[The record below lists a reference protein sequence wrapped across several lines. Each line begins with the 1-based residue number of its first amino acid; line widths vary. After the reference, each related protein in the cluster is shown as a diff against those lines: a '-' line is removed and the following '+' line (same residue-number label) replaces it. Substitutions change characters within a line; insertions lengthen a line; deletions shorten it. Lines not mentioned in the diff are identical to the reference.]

1 MSVNINVIGR
11 LGVDAEIKESAKGQF
26 VTYRMAVDE
35 WNPQTKSRE
44 TIWFR
49 VTDFSPRSV
58 TIAEHLKK
66 GRQVYVSGTENC
78 NLYTDKEGKTQISRE
93 ITAYVT
99 DFVNSGNSGQ
109 TATQTTVTTTS
120 TATTPSAPAAPMP
133 PLGMGSIPQP
143 VAVAAGEEND
153 DLPF

>member
-1 MSVNINVIGR
+1 MERNINVIGR

-35 WNPQTKSRE
+35 WNPQTKARE
-44 TIWFR
+44 TVWFR
-49 VTDFSPRSV
+49 VTDFTNRTVS
-58 TIAEHLKK
+58 IAEHLKK
-66 GRQVYVSGTENC
+66 GRQVYVSGSENC

-109 TATQTTVTTTS
+109 TATQTTTTTTTASS
-120 TATTPSAPAAPMP
+120 TTQQMP
-133 PLGMGSIPQP
+133 PLNMGSIPQP
-143 VAVAAGEEND
+143 VTVAATSASED
-153 DLPF
+153 DELPF